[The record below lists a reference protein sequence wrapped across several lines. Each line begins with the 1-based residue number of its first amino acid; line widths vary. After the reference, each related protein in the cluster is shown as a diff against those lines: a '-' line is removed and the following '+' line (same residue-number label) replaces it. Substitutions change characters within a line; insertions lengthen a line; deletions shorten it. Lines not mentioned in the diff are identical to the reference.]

1 MAHNHNNCIET
12 ALMTAER
19 LCKEQGQKLTKVRRR
34 ALELIWQSHR
44 PLGAYQLLAK
54 LAEEGFNSAPPT
66 VYRALDFLL
75 NAGLVH
81 KVESM
86 NAYLGCAHADKPH
99 KGYFLICD
107 NCHDVME
114 FDYQDIH
121 SALLDKAAQQGFELR
136 AETIELT
143 GRCRACRDHDNVKDS
158 DDAKCNGKSD
168 GKNDGKTNGVTR

>member
-1 MAHNHNNCIET
+1 MVFDQHDHNHNACIKQ
-12 ALMTAER
+12 ALATAET
-19 LCKEQGQKLTKVRRR
+19 LCLEQGQRLTKVRRR
-34 ALELIWQSHR
+34 ALELIWESHR

-54 LAEEGFNSAPPT
+54 LADEGFNSAPPT

-75 NAGLVH
+75 STGLIH

-107 NCHDVME
+107 DCHIVME

-121 SALLDKAAQQGFELR
+121 ASLENKAMTQGFALR
-136 AETIELT
+136 SETIELT
-143 GRCRACRDHDNVKDS
+143 GVCQDCQTHEGETKE
-158 DDAKCNGKSD
+158 
-168 GKNDGKTNGVTR
+168 

>member
-1 MAHNHNNCIET
+1 MTEHKHSHEHVHNHDVCIEQ
-12 ALMTAER
+12 ALETAEAV
-19 LCKEQGQKLTKVRRR
+19 CTEQGQRLTKVRRR

-66 VYRALDFLL
+66 VYRALDFLIS
-75 NAGLVH
+75 AGLIH

-86 NAYLGCAHADKPH
+86 NAYLGCAHADKAH

-107 NCHDVME
+107 ECQNVME

-121 SALLDKAAQQGFELR
+121 KTLIAKAAEQGFELR
-136 AETIELT
+136 SDTIELT
-143 GRCRACRDHDNVKDS
+143 GLCADCRATGS
-158 DDAKCNGKSD
+158 QSS
-168 GKNDGKTNGVTR
+168 